1 MVVTGPC
8 ASQFVTT
15 GTNID
20 ETQLQRGRIQS
31 LVILSVV
38 RKNIRRKVRR
48 LSSHDD
54 WEAELTER
62 SGPRQDRATKC
73 MFQGPSL

>member
-8 ASQFVTT
+8 ASQFVIT

-38 RKNIRRKVRR
+38 RKNIRKVRR

-54 WEAELTER
+54 WEAEVTER
-62 SGPRQDRATKC
+62 SGLRQDRATKC
-73 MFQGPSL
+73 MF